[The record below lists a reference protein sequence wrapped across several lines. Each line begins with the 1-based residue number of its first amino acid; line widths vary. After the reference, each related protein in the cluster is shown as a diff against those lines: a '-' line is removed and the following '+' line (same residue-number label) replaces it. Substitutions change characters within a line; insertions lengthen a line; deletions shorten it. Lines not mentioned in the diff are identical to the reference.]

1 MGILLYGNVDLFVV
15 LNTDLISISSGGLVV
30 GRLLL
35 IVNILKDLFSK
46 DFGEGTE
53 LDAFCFWG
61 VLDRSLVGLEHLV
74 DVEVLVDV
82 VQGLLVLEAREV
94 LGLSLLVLLKWNW
107 CWTTEPNQRRDDA
120 LRTVFSPNSDVLGEL
135 E

>member
-1 MGILLYGNVDLFVV
+1 MLYGNVDLFVV
-15 LNTDLISISSGGLVV
+15 LNTDLIFISSGGLVV
-30 GRLLL
+30 GRQLL

-53 LDAFCFWG
+53 LDAFYFWG
-61 VLDRSLVGLEHLV
+61 VLNRSLVGLNNLV
-74 DVEVLVDV
+74 DIEVLINV
-82 VQGLLVLEAREV
+82 VQGFLVLKTREV
-94 LGLSLLVLLKWNW
+94 FGLSLLVWLKWNW
-107 CWTTEPNQRRDDA
+107 CWTTEPNQRRNDA